1 MPNSQLK
8 ALEQKIDELIGL
20 CAALN
25 SENAALK
32 ADASSCR
39 QEHQHLVAKSELAKT
54 NVKAIIGRLKALE
67 QGS

>member
-8 ALEQKIDELIGL
+8 ALEHKIDQLISL

-32 ADASSCR
+32 ADASSYH
-39 QEHQHLVAKSELAKT
+39 QERQHLVDKNALAIT
-54 NVKAIIGRLKALE
+54 NVKAIIGRLKAME